1 MSTDARNAGK
11 DELAREP
18 GTPAADSTIGAAP
31 ARRYNPG
38 SFAVEDATSMSR
50 ICVLGGSGF
59 IGSALCG
66 GLVHDGHAV
75 TVLTRR
81 AARARHLGVL
91 PGLRVVECNPAHRPS
106 LARELAGHDVLVN
119 LVGILNEPGRDGSGF
134 QRTHAD
140 LTASAVSA
148 CRAAGVDRLLHMSS
162 LAADAGRGPS
172 HYLRSK
178 GVAERLVRDEGSG
191 LRWTIFRPSVVFG
204 AGDSFTNRFAAL
216 LRMVPVLPLARP
228 DARFA
233 PVWVGDV
240 VAAFRRALVDPATAG
255 EIFELCGPQVFTF
268 REIVEFIDQALQLH
282 RGIVGLP
289 DPLARLQA
297 MVMDFVP
304 GKPFS
309 TDNYLSLTVD
319 SVCTANGFSRLGLV
333 PHSLE
338 SIAPG
343 YLTRERDRNT
353 RYSRWRRHAA
363 R

>member
-1 MSTDARNAGK
+1 MSTSARNAGK
-11 DELAREP
+11 DESAQEPAR
-18 GTPAADSTIGAAP
+18 PAADSTIGVAAT
-31 ARRYNPG
+31 RRYNPR
-38 SFAVEDATSMSR
+38 SFAVGDATSMSR

-59 IGSALCG
+59 IGSALCA

-81 AARARHLGVL
+81 AARARHLCVL

-106 LARELAGHDVLVN
+106 LARALAGHDALVN
-119 LVGILNEPGRDGSGF
+119 LVGILNESGRDGSGF
-134 QRTHAD
+134 QRAHAD
-140 LTASAVSA
+140 LAAAAVGT
-148 CRAAGVDRLLHMSS
+148 CRSAGVERLLHMSS
-162 LAADAGRGPS
+162 LAADADRGPS

-178 GVAERLVRDEGSG
+178 GAAERLVRDEGSG

-216 LRMVPVLPLARP
+216 LRMMPVLPLARP

-240 VAAFRRALVDPATAG
+240 VAAFRRALGDPATAG
-255 EIFELCGPQVFTF
+255 EIFELCGPEVFTF
-268 REIVEFIDQALQLH
+268 REIVEFIRAALQLR

-309 TDNYLSLTVD
+309 TDNYLSLTLD
-319 SVCTANGFSRLGLV
+319 SVCTANGFSRLGLA

-343 YLTRERDRNT
+343 YLTREHNRNT
-353 RYSRWRRHAA
+353 RYARWRRQAA